1 MYVCVCI
8 CVCVGGGGGGGG
20 GGGLLVFIL
29 PQGFNTY
36 KDRGKIILKN
46 FPLSQL

>member
-1 MYVCVCI
+1 MYVCVCVYVSV
-8 CVCVGGGGGGGG
+8 CVCV

>member
-1 MYVCVCI
+1 MYVYVCVYVCVC
-8 CVCVGGGGGGGG
+8 VG

-29 PQGFNTY
+29 PRGVNTY

>member
-1 MYVCVCI
+1 MYVCVCVCM
-8 CVCVGGGGGGGG
+8 CVCVC

-36 KDRGKIILKN
+36 KGRGKIILKN

>member
-1 MYVCVCI
+1 MYVCVCVYL
-8 CVCVGGGGGGGG
+8 CVCGGGGGG